1 MNHPPEMEVPGG
13 ERFRPNGASKH
24 STPPSAHNVSLVPEV
39 SQAPLVA
46 TPLEPIDAATW
57 PVYPGVW
64 FQPERQPLFFSSGLE
79 VARHNRLP
87 AGDFS
92 ISGATQPVD
101 LAAKRE
107 TPRKAVAP
115 KPSVNVPASNLE
127 PLGWDPRTI
136 CRKEGG
142 K

>member
-1 MNHPPEMEVPGG
+1 MNHPPEMGIPGG
-13 ERFRPNGASKH
+13 ERFRPNGASKQP
-24 STPPSAHNVSLVPEV
+24 TPPAAHKVSLVPEV
-39 SQAPLVA
+39 SQAPFV
-46 TPLEPIDAATW
+46 TMPLEPIDSPMW

-64 FQPERQPLFFSSGLE
+64 FQPERPPLFFSSGLE
-79 VARHNRLP
+79 VARHHRLP

-92 ISGATQPVD
+92 ASDVTQPVD
-101 LAAKRE
+101 LAAECE
-107 TPRKAVAP
+107 TPGDAVAP
-115 KPSVNVPASNLE
+115 KAPVNIPASDLA